1 MATRAGFTSRKR
13 PSRVPPVDAVDR
25 AFEDRPV
32 VSFRYL
38 QRRFG
43 PYALGDITDIALN
56 HLGSI
61 NRVDIADKLYVNSPP
76 VFGFKRQ
83 ILVADNPL
91 RLELAKSGLGR
102 QGISLNGPISQS
114 FLPTNSPCV

>member
-1 MATRAGFTSRKR
+1 MGHQGRIHIQEATVQSAS
-13 PSRVPPVDAVDR
+13 VDAVDR

-76 VFGFKRQ
+76 VFGLKRQ

-91 RLELAKSGLGR
+91 
-102 QGISLNGPISQS
+102 S
-114 FLPTNSPCV
+114 FGAR